1 MQTKTRLTRSVFG
14 KPVTTRCSA
23 ISAAFLLVFV
33 SGCATDPMHVYNVER
48 APQRSWD
55 PSAKGTARSEAEAV
69 NRSVHRELD
78 AKDPSSPMQAAKA
91 FVGAAYPGQVP
102 NSR

>member
-1 MQTKTRLTRSVFG
+1 MLMVI
-14 KPVTTRCSA
+14 A
-23 ISAAFLLVFV
+23 
-33 SGCATDPMHVYNVER
+33 GCATDPMHVYNVER

-91 FVGAAYPGQVP
+91 FVGVAYPGQVP